1 MTAQKRIG
9 VAGMGIMGSRMA
21 ANLLAKGYPTAVWNR
36 TAERC
41 RPLEEKGAKVAA
53 TPRELGDAS
62 DVVITCVADPHALG
76 RVVFAADG
84 LLNAARPGFRL
95 IDCSTVSPGL
105 SRRIA
110 AAFAER
116 GAAALE
122 APVTGSKGGAEKGT
136 LVLMT
141 GGPREIHDEVLPI
154 LLAIGSKAIYCG
166 ESGQASTMKLI
177 GNSIISFM
185 LEGFS
190 EGAVV
195 AQKAGIPL
203 STMIEVIQAS
213 GFASPYFD
221 FKGRA
226 IERRDFETHF
236 SLDLLH
242 KDQGLML
249 EEAAALQAPMP
260 GLAAIRE
267 VTSAARA
274 QGLGGEDISALVKVL
289 ERNAGLSR

>member
-1 MTAQKRIG
+1 LTGQKRIG

-21 ANLLAKGYPTAVWNR
+21 ANLLAKGFATTVWNR
-36 TAERC
+36 TTERC
-41 RPLEEKGAKVAA
+41 RPLEQKGAKVAA
-53 TPRELGDAS
+53 TPREMAES
-62 DVVITCVADPHALG
+62 TDVVITCVADPNALG
-76 RVVFAADG
+76 RVVFATDG
-84 LLNAARPGFRL
+84 LLPALRPGFRL

-110 AAFAER
+110 AAFEER
-116 GAAALE
+116 GAASLE

-141 GGPREIHDEVLPI
+141 GGPRAVHDELLPI
-154 LLAIGSKAIYCG
+154 MMAIGSKAIYCG
-166 ESGQASTMKLI
+166 ETGQASTMKLI

-185 LEGFS
+185 LEGFC

-195 AQKAGIPL
+195 AQKAGLPL
-203 STMIEVIQAS
+203 ATMLEVIQAS
-213 GFASPYFD
+213 GFASPYFE

-249 EEAAALQAPMP
+249 DEAAALQAPMP

-267 VTSAARA
+267 VLSAARA
-274 QGLGGEDISALVKVL
+274 QGIGGEDIGALVKVL
-289 ERNAGLSR
+289 ERSAGLSR